1 MLSLKITQLCDFF
14 LRKEGAQIMTNIN
27 AFTCVGVAGMSRT
40 LHVAAAAAAAH
51 PAFWAHAAAGAAAA
65 IPTQR
70 KRRTATATGKSVD
83 RGTI

>member
-1 MLSLKITQLCDFF
+1 MVS
-14 LRKEGAQIMTNIN
+14 NI
-27 AFTCVGVAGMSRT
+27 AFYGVSVAGMSRT
-40 LHVAAAAAAAH
+40 LHVAAAADAAH

-83 RGTI
+83 RGTT